1 MLVTPFYI
9 LYKNKKMKELKTSSG
24 LLIVSLL
31 SLTIWL
37 YLQVIE
43 LQNNILRLNSQIID
57 NDKLISLL
65 QLSVKT
71 ANDKNLIVNSH
82 LKITE
87 NLQAIGQ
94 QSIIKESLIS
104 TYGKEILLI
113 AVFSLGCLGIYSFI
127 TTNSTSLALFTKQA
141 DTTRDVG
148 DAVVRNV
155 SEIVINTLTK
165 PDSVLMTKLTATET
179 NNLSSIKTLN
189 TVVVEYCN
197 KILTRIDLL
206 PVNRSTLELSPPPLD
221 ILGGVGDLIVN
232 NPNPVVIAET
242 LLTSLP

>member
-1 MLVTPFYI
+1 
-9 LYKNKKMKELKTSSG
+9 MKDLNNSAK
-24 LLIVSLL
+24 LLIVSLF

-43 LQNNILRLNSQIID
+43 FQNNIIKLNSQLIE
-57 NDKLISLL
+57 NNKLISLL
-65 QLSVKT
+65 QLSLKS
-71 ANDKNLIVNSH
+71 ANEKNLIVNSH
-82 LKITE
+82 LKINE
-87 NLQAIGQ
+87 SLQAISQ
-94 QSIIKESLIS
+94 QSGIKESFIS
-104 TYGKEILLI
+104 TYGKEILLVG
-113 AVFSLGCLGIYSFI
+113 VFSLKCLGIYSFI

-165 PDSVLMTKLTATET
+165 PDSVLMTKLTPTET

-206 PVNRSTLELSPPPLD
+206 PVNRSTLDLSPPSLD
-221 ILGGVGDLIVN
+221 ILGGVGDLIIN
-232 NPNPVVIAET
+232 NRIPVVIAEAI
-242 LLTSLP
+242 LTSLP